1 MEVTETTNEGL
12 KREFR
17 VTLPATDLDA
27 RVVEVLTEMK
37 DRVRINGFRPGKVP
51 VDHLRKVYG
60 RAVMAETIDGLV
72 KETNAKIVNDHGLKL
87 AMDPQVVLPEDKDE
101 VENVLAGKAD
111 LSYTVAV
118 EVVPKIDLA
127 DFKTVKLE
135 RLVTDVADADI
146 DDGIRRLA
154 EQNRTYA
161 ARPEGARAEDGDRVV
176 IAFKGTIDGEPFQGG
191 TAENVPVTLGS
202 KTFLPGFEDGLI
214 GIAAGENRA
223 VTATFP
229 AEYPDGKL
237 AGKTAVFDVT
247 ASAVEQPGE
256 IVLDD
261 AFATSLGLESMEK
274 LRQAVKDR
282 IAQEYAAVSR
292 QKLKRALLDRL
303 DVLHRF
309 ESPPTLV
316 EQEFANVWG
325 AVQAEMKQQ
334 NRTFADEGTTEEKAR
349 EEYRAI
355 AERRVRLGFVLAEIG
370 ERNNIKVS
378 DEEMSRALIEK
389 ARQYPGQE
397 RQVWDHYQKNPSA
410 LATLRAP
417 LFEDKVVDFVTE
429 LAGLSEKRV
438 TREELLKADE
448 EDDRL
453 PVA

>member
-27 RVVEVLTEMK
+27 RVVERLTEMK

-118 EVVPKIDLA
+118 EVVPRIDLA

-176 IAFKGTIDGEPFQGG
+176 IAFKGTIDGEPFEGG
-191 TAENVPVTLGS
+191 AAENVPVTIGS
-202 KTFLPGFEDGLI
+202 KTFLPGFEEGLI

-223 VTATFP
+223 ITATFP
-229 AEYPDGKL
+229 AGYPDGRL

-247 ASAVEQPGE
+247 ASAVEQSE
-256 IVLDD
+256 EVALDD
-261 AFATSLGLESMEK
+261 AFAASLGLESMEK
-274 LRQAVKDR
+274 LRQAVKER

-303 DVLHRF
+303 DALHRF

-325 AVQAEMKQQ
+325 AVQAEMNQQ

-397 RQVWDHYQKNPSA
+397 RQVWDYYQKNPNA

-417 LFEDKVVDFVTE
+417 LFEDKVVDFVAE
-429 LAGLSEKRV
+429 LAGLTEKQV
-438 TREELLKADE
+438 TREELLKSDE
-448 EDDRL
+448 EDDKL